1 MHKLKIIQRKKTVDE
16 YHSWIWMQK
25 FWTKIPN
32 PAGIEENLLNG
43 VFIEVCKF

>member
-1 MHKLKIIQRKKTVDE
+1 MNITHE
-16 YHSWIWMQK
+16 YEWMQK

-32 PAGIEENLLNG
+32 PAGIEVNLLNG